1 MNINAEK
8 KEYNKNIFP
17 IDRFDID
24 RFDIVHTPRDG
35 DCAIHTLLEGLKKYY
50 KDKKIISIINSLISN
65 DIHITNLSYQL
76 DKKNIIS
83 YSKDNIIAFR
93 TALYN
98 YYTTNKSVN
107 KRSMYYPSS
116 DELDKMKESSYYLQ
130 DKDFYHICKIFNICI
145 YLRTHITIDRN
156 PESKW
161 IRLNPN
167 NTNNCIYIIHID
179 QIHWELLKLKE
190 RPSVNKSRRSAKQSS
205 RQSSRR
211 SAKQSSS
218 QSAKQS
224 AKQSSRQSTKQSDNT
239 HKVPKND
246 STPVYN
252 IAMGVFFFIILVGV
266 SY

>member
-50 KDKKIISIINSLISN
+50 DDKTIIDIINRITDK

-76 DKKNIIS
+76 DKKKNMIS
-83 YSKDNIIAFR
+83 YSETNIIAFR

-107 KRSMYYPSS
+107 KLSMYYPSS
-116 DELDKMKESSYYLQ
+116 KELATMKESSYYLQ

-145 YLRTHITIDRN
+145 YLRTHITIRDKK
-156 PESKW
+156 ESKW
-161 IRLNPN
+161 IRINPN
-167 NTNNCIYIIHID
+167 KSKNCIYINHID

-205 RQSSRR
+205 RQSSR
-211 SAKQSSS
+211 

-224 AKQSSRQSTKQSDNT
+224 AKQSSRQSRQSAKQSDNT
-239 HKVPKND
+239 HKVPEND

>member
-145 YLRTHITIDRN
+145 YLRTQKISDKTEN
-156 PESKW
+156 KW
-161 IRLNPN
+161 IKINPMK
-167 NTNNCIYIIHID
+167 TTRCIYINHID
-179 QIHWELLKLKE
+179 LIHWELLKLKE

>member
-17 IDRFDID
+17 IDRFPID

-76 DKKNIIS
+76 DKKKNMIS
-83 YSKDNIIAFR
+83 YSETNIIAFR

-167 NTNNCIYIIHID
+167 NTNNCIYINHID

-190 RPSVNKSRRSAKQSS
+190 RPPVNKSRRSAK
-205 RQSSRR
+205 QSSRR